1 MQWSNKCIFIFGVIG
16 IINSE
21 EEKQSV
27 VKHLINNGVYK
38 VKDWILFQI
47 HLDLYSLLMYL
58 VL

>member
-1 MQWSNKCIFIFGVIG
+1 MILGEIKQQMQSVLSIRG

-38 VKDWILFQI
+38 VKD
-47 HLDLYSLLMYL
+47 
-58 VL
+58 